1 MAELAVVRVSLQLA
15 WSLLS
20 NRLIKRLNTGVPS
33 DEALRKLLL
42 DKFQRLHEELNSLR
56 RKELVAAVSF
66 MENGYELFIKDPVEA
81 KKEFTKARDA
91 AQMAFGVVAEIS
103 DKLLATKILLA
114 SAMHEFD
121 DKMDT
126 AISLCLKY
134 VLRLNS
140 LPEIVDTCGTYLRK
154 GVGSRLGAIGSGKK
168 LELLKGLSEINRNVW
183 EFVKRNDPEF
193 DKAKWPSIHCG
204 DRVFQPVFEL
214 LPIRDCQE
222 LTRNDSGLGTP
233 VAMAVCGKKLFVS
246 RSSPNRDSMENANS
260 IEVIDLDSDKV
271 TMLPGHS
278 AFVLAL
284 VAAGNRV
291 FSGSYDRSILV
302 WDAVGLSL
310 VQKLG
315 GHDGAVRS
323 MVANRS
329 MLFSAGSDMVIKC
342 WDLATLGCVITLSG
356 HTFPISLLTFQHHL
370 FSYAPGEG
378 IRVWH
383 VKTWNVISIIPDLG
397 NVSSLQCSIQSKL
410 FAHCRFDVK
419 VFNLGSGKEEAT
431 LKNVGKVSLRFPG
444 QKVIGFNGDT
454 VYFYDLRTSKC
465 LLNQALKFEK
475 NIEVSL
481 VHFSHDLGMLFL
493 GGRVKDSQEGIV
505 VCL

>member
-20 NRLIKRLNTGVPS
+20 NRIIKRLNTGVPS

-56 RKELVAAVSF
+56 RKELIAAVSF

-91 AQMAFGVVAEIS
+91 AQMAFGVVAETS

-121 DKMDT
+121 EKTDT

-134 VLRLNS
+134 ISRLNS
-140 LPEIVDTCGTYLRK
+140 LPEIVDACGTYLRK

-168 LELLKGLSEINRNVW
+168 LDLLKGLSEINRNVW
-183 EFVKRNDPEF
+183 EFVKRHDPEF
-193 DKAKWPSIHCG
+193 DDAKWPSIHCG
-204 DRVFQPVFEL
+204 ERVFQPVFEL

-222 LTRNDSGLGTP
+222 LTRDGSGSGTP

-246 RSSPNRDSMENANS
+246 RSSLNRESMDNANS
-260 IEVIDLDSDKV
+260 IEVIDLDSEVV

-284 VAAGNRV
+284 VASGNRV

-302 WDAVGLSL
+302 WDALGLSL
-310 VQKLG
+310 IQKLG
-315 GHDGAVRS
+315 EHEGSVRS
-323 MVANRS
+323 MVANTS
-329 MLFSAGSDMVIKC
+329 MLFSAGTDMVIKC
-342 WDLATLGCVITLSG
+342 WDLATLGHVITLSG
-356 HTFPISLLTFQHHL
+356 HTFPVSLLAFQHHL
-370 FSYAPGEG
+370 FSYAPSEG
-378 IRVWH
+378 IRVWNA
-383 VKTWNVISIIPDLG
+383 KTWNVISTVPDFG

-410 FAHCRFDVK
+410 FAHCRSEVK

-444 QKVIGFNGDT
+444 EKIIGFTGDT
-454 VYFYDLRTSKC
+454 VYFYDLRSSKC
-465 LLNQALKFEK
+465 LLNQTLKFEK
-475 NIEVSL
+475 SIEVSL
-481 VHFSHDLGMLFL
+481 LHFSYDLGMLFL
-493 GGRVKDSQEGIV
+493 GGRVKDTQEGII

>member
-66 MENGYELFIKDPVEA
+66 MENGYELFLKDPVEA

-91 AQMAFGVVAEIS
+91 AQMAFGVVAETS

-121 DKMDT
+121 DKIDT
-126 AISLCLKY
+126 AISLSLKY
-134 VLRLNS
+134 VSRLNS

-154 GVGSRLGAIGSGKK
+154 GVGSRFGAIGSGKK

-193 DKAKWPSIHCG
+193 DETKWPSVRCA
-204 DRVFQPVFEL
+204 DRLLQPVFEL
-214 LPIRDCQE
+214 LPLRDCQE
-222 LTRNDSGLGTP
+222 LTRDDSGLGTP

-246 RSSPNRDSMENANS
+246 RSSPNNQSLDNANS
-260 IEVIDLDSDKV
+260 VEVIDLDAEKV
-271 TMLPGHS
+271 TMLAGHS
-278 AFVLAL
+278 AVILAL
-284 VAAGNRV
+284 VAVGDRV
-291 FSGSYDRSILV
+291 FSGSYDRSVLV
-302 WDAVGLSL
+302 WDALTLSL

-315 GHDGAVRS
+315 EHDGAVRS
-323 MVANRS
+323 MVTNTT
-329 MLFSAGSDMVIKC
+329 MLFTAGSDKVIKC

-356 HTFPISLLTFQHHL
+356 HMFPISLLTFQHHL

-378 IRVWH
+378 IRVWN
-383 VKTWNVISIIPDLG
+383 VKTWNVISTIPDLG
-397 NVSSLQCSIQSKL
+397 NVTSIQCSIQSKL
-410 FAHCRFDVK
+410 FVHCGSDVK
-419 VFNLGSGKEEAT
+419 VFNLGSSKEEAT
-431 LKNVGKVSLRFPG
+431 LKNVGKVSLRFPRR
-444 QKVIGFNGDT
+444 KIIGFSGDNMY
-454 VYFYDLRTSKC
+454 VHDLQTSKC

-475 NIEVSL
+475 SIEVSL
-481 VHFSHDLGMLFL
+481 MHFSYDLGMLFL
-493 GGRVKDSQEGIV
+493 GGTVKDSREGIV